1 MTNTLASSGQQFSG
15 DNEIWY
21 SLKSAIAAS
30 SGFQRWLHDRDPQLQ
45 QMPLEQQIQR
55 YLRETLEA
63 LAY

>member
-1 MTNTLASSGQQFSG
+1 MNHTLASDEQQFSG

-30 SGFQRWLHDRDPQLQ
+30 SGFQRWLHDGHKQLQ
-45 QMPLEQQIQR
+45 KMSLEEQVQC